1 MSNIPLFIEDQVHHV
16 MANVVSE
23 ANAYRIMMS
32 MFADIWDGVDGAT
45 VALVDEMDQQLGW
58 TDREDNFRAKWRIY
72 KYEMVMELCLDAFL
86 QDEGDRKTQLEDDI
100 ETRGWTEVY
109 QIYSAV
115 WEADGVRDQV

>member
-1 MSNIPLFIEDQVHHV
+1 

-58 TDREDNFRAKWRIY
+58 TDREDNFRAKWKRY
-72 KYEMVMELCLDAFL
+72 KYEMIMELCLDAFL
-86 QDEGDRKTQLEDDI
+86 QDAGDRKTQLEDDI

-109 QIYSAV
+109 QIYSAT